1 MPKRALVTIGIDLD
15 CVAGWLGSYGGEDSP
30 NDISRGVFAAEVGI
44 PRLVKMLDKY
54 SIKASFFV
62 PGHTLD
68 SFPKECALIR
78 DAGHEFGLHGYSHEN
93 PIAMTLEQ
101 QRDVLDHT
109 FDQLTEFC
117 GKPPVGCTAPWW
129 ENSKEGVQLLLEK
142 GIQYDHSSQAHDCMP
157 FYTRDEDTWT
167 KIDLTKTKRA
177 KEWMKPLVKG
187 KLTPLVTIPANW
199 YLDDLPCHLYIKA
212 SHASHGYVDADVTLK
227 LWKAHF
233 DYFYREEEWF
243 VFPLTLHPDTA
254 GRPHVLMTVERL
266 IEYIKTFE
274 GVEFCTMADVNKEFR
289 ERNPYSGDDKQ

>member
-1 MPKRALVTIGIDLD
+1 MTKRALVTIGIDLD
-15 CVAGWLGSYGGEDSP
+15 CVAGWLGSYGGENSP

-54 SIKASFFV
+54 KIKASFFV

-68 SFPKECALIR
+68 SFPGECALIR

-101 QRDVLDHT
+101 QRDVLEYT
-109 FDQLTEFC
+109 YKQLTDFC
-117 GKPPVGCTAPWW
+117 GKPPIGCTAPWW
-129 ENSKEGVQLLLEK
+129 ENSKEGVELLLEK

-157 FYTRDEDTWT
+157 FYTRDEEIWT
-167 KIDLTKTKRA
+167 KIDLEKDKPA
-177 KEWMKPLVKG
+177 KEWMKPLIKG

-199 YLDDLPCHLYIKA
+199 YLDDLPSHMFIKER
-212 SHASHGYVDADVTLK
+212 T
-227 LWKAHF
+227 AHF
-233 DYFYREEEWF
+233 DYFYREEDWF

-254 GRPHVLMTVERL
+254 GRPHVLMTVEKL
-266 IEYIKTFE
+266 IEYIKTFD

-289 ERNPYSGDDKQ
+289 ERNPYPGNENR